1 MGRVRQLRHCVHQIV
16 ADDGDGRSGRGTNQV
31 VESLGDGE
39 NDRLILFSVRIV
51 ECKDGECGRHG
62 SYLKRHRAVTNAERV
77 DNELSARG
85 DIVLVESGI
94 SFDREVYD
102 KRVGNRSGACEPK
115 SRVRGPISSDTLER
129 LTGTET
135 RGRVLS
141 NVRSSNGPMRLTS
154 AAGMRRCDSEWRMT
168 PPSSGLPPQSVKI
181 LQPRKKHLSAFTS
194 CRTRLAE
201 ISLDSQTSS
210 KSRLTLP
217 WH

>member
-115 SRVRGPISSDTLER
+115 SRVRGPISSATLER

-141 NVRSSNGPMRLTS
+141 NVRSSNGPMRLTARRNAAMRFRVADDS
-154 AAGMRRCDSEWRMT
+154 AVLGIAASKCESTSATKEASFR
-168 PPSSGLPPQSVKI
+168 LHV
-181 LQPRKKHLSAFTS
+181 LSNE
-194 CRTRLAE
+194 TR
-201 ISLDSQTSS
+201 
-210 KSRLTLP
+210 
-217 WH
+217 